1 MAVYICVCVDDGVG
15 NGVKR
20 GRDKAGKGDKSVFA
34 SLCARFRSS
43 SEKRGSKRNFV
54 FENRVTCRAVISC
67 RARPVVGCK
76 G

>member
-1 MAVYICVCVDDGVG
+1 MTVCVDDGVG

-43 SEKRGSKRNFV
+43 SEKGVQK
-54 FENRVTCRAVISC
+54 EISFLKI
-67 RARPVVGCK
+67 G
-76 G
+76 